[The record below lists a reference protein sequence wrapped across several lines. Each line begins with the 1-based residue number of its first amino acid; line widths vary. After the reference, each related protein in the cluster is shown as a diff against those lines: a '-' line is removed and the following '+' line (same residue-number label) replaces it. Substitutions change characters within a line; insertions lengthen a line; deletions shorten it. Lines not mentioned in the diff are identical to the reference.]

1 MASMSEK
8 RACDCTRILLV
19 DDDMDA
25 IRVMS
30 MQIRNYFGLRVELF
44 ESMES
49 SVAYKL
55 FEDKAI
61 DILITDLDMMDV
73 NGFHLLKKVKHREPL
88 SQVVVI
94 TAHDSP
100 NAIRSAFSMGAD
112 DYFVKPVDAKAL
124 IDCLNHLIT
133 RLQRW
138 ESTVD
143 GLRRDVAAPL

>member
-1 MASMSEK
+1 
-8 RACDCTRILLV
+8 
-19 DDDMDA
+19 MDA
-25 IRVMS
+25 IRLMS
-30 MQIRNYFGLRVELF
+30 MQIRNYFGDQVELF

-55 FEDKAI
+55 FEEKAI

-94 TAHDSP
+94 TAHDSA
-100 NAIRSAFSMGAD
+100 NAIRSAFAMGAD
-112 DYFVKPVDAKAL
+112 DYFVKPVEAKAL
-124 IDCLNHLIT
+124 IDCLNHLVT

-138 ESTVD
+138 HATVD
-143 GLRRDVAAPL
+143 GLRRDMASPL